1 MADGAP
7 LAQEN
12 LVGGLPF
19 RFFPFDPPTLSLRTN
34 ASLRPRRVHRRTIS
48 CRSGSALLRDHYMA
62 HRWVTRLGTSARHLG
77 LPILPILQASAHLD
91 AAINQ
96 DIPRREG
103 LETSASFRP
112 SRLVGQNLDD
122 RSGRIFLVH
131 DSGREAGVITPAD
144 FRDEVAEFAVVFV
157 LFQARVCLGI
167 IRLQADQF
175 IARFLTRQAGVRD
188 LFSEV
193 SPSIQRLHTNA
204 QEPFIVR
211 TKRHFIEQ
219 FTFHVLHSYLFRSK
233 SHTKAAKSQVW
244 RNLLQEWFFY
254 SAVPVRSF
262 APVFRLT
269 L

>member
-77 LPILPILQASAHLD
+77 LPILPILQASVHLD

-96 DIPRREG
+96 DIPPREG

-131 DSGREAGVITPAD
+131 DSDRDTRVIAPAD
-144 FRDEVAEFAVVFV
+144 FRDEVAEFTVVYV

-167 IRLQADQF
+167 VRLQADQF
-175 IARFLTRQAGVRD
+175 ITRSLTRQAGVRD
-188 LFSEV
+188 LFAEV
-193 SPSIQRLHTNA
+193 SPNIQRLYTNA
-204 QEPFIVR
+204 QQSFIVR
-211 TKRHFIEQ
+211 AKRRFVEIFI
-219 FTFHVLHSYLFRSK
+219 FHVLL
-233 SHTKAAKSQVW
+233 SHP
-244 RNLLQEWFFY
+244 LQEQVAHQ
-254 SAVPVRSF
+254 SG
-262 APVFRLT
+262 
-269 L
+269 